1 MLSQLPLLFSFCHL
15 DFIIAF
21 KHDSKEMRNCYY
33 KQLEVQD
40 FQVDNQITTVWSME
54 LLVRFIMERYE
65 EIENKR
71 NKKDKRNKKL
81 KKK

>member
-1 MLSQLPLLFSFCHL
+1 
-15 DFIIAF
+15 
-21 KHDSKEMRNCYY
+21 MRNCYY